1 MFEQMKKK
9 AAEYTGKPTP
19 GQKPAP
25 APAPPSDLPYGGI
38 LTSAPTTDET
48 NRGRKQGEVALT
60 APHLLVSGRTGSG
73 KSRSVLGPNVV
84 MWGSRP
90 VVAMSSKA
98 DLAEM
103 TIRKRAQRGPVY
115 LLDLSGEVRESELQG
130 VPVTNVR
137 CDPCALIETDDDAL
151 AMASLL
157 IEVGGLASGNGGG
170 GGSSDSFWST
180 LAMRPLAALL
190 RAGGHYID
198 DDGNQKWG
206 GGIRWV
212 LDACEDP
219 GQTEPDDADAVD
231 LDAANWLTAILRN
244 ATIGGIHGPSLTAAR
259 ALDPRQRDS
268 IGINCR
274 VALSAWA
281 MQAVAGDETQAAFSP
296 DMLEEPGATL
306 YVVSPMTGAAA
317 PAASAVL
324 TQIVNHW
331 RKRVGD
337 LPEILFVLD
346 ELPNG
351 APLPRLATWVG
362 EARGLGVRIVAAV
375 QATSQFEPRWG
386 AAGLKILREI
396 FPAILVLPGAPEKE
410 ILETTAWAAGQA
422 ERLTASTDAAGKASY
437 NRDMVDLIKPA
448 ELLPQARGQGRLILG
463 GRPGVLVDLPDI
475 AHTDLLD

>member
-9 AAEYTGKPTP
+9 AAGHA

-25 APAPPSDLPYGGI
+25 PPAPPSDLPYGGI
-38 LTSAPTTDET
+38 LTAAPTTDET
-48 NRGRKQGEVALT
+48 NRERGRGEVALT

-73 KSRSVLGPNVV
+73 KSRSVLGPNIV

-90 VVAMSSKA
+90 VVAMSSKG

-103 TIRKRAQRGPVY
+103 TIKKRSTRGPVY
-115 LLDLSGEVRESELQG
+115 LLDLSGEVRESELQD
-130 VPVTNVR
+130 VPVTHVR

-157 IEVGGLASGNGGG
+157 IEVGGLASGNSG

-190 RAGGHYID
+190 RAGGYYVD
-198 DDGNQKWG
+198 DEGDQRWG

-219 GQTEPDDADAVD
+219 GQTADDADNVD
-231 LDAANWLTAILRN
+231 LDAANWVTAIARN
-244 ATIGGIHGPSLTAAR
+244 AGIGGIHGPSLIAAR

-281 MQAVAGDETQAAFSP
+281 MQAVAGAPGQKAFSP
-296 DMLEEPGATL
+296 DMLETPGATL
-306 YVVSPMTGAAA
+306 YIVSPMTGAAA

-351 APLPRLATWVG
+351 APLPRLAAWVG

-410 ILETTAWAAGQA
+410 ILETAAWAAGQA
-422 ERLTASTDAAGKASY
+422 ERLTASTDAAGKVSHS
-437 NRDMVDLIKPA
+437 RDMVDLIKPA

-463 GRPGVLVDLPDI
+463 GRPGVLVALPDI
-475 AHTDLLD
+475 AKTDLLD